1 MSIQAIQ
8 RSSLWSYPGALIK
21 QTAIGGIAALVNNV
35 IKYSM
40 LRSACHSLPQHYS
53 NYLCLLAHALI
64 DVNKYRNVIIP
75 IVQLKDRILS
85 VVQPLIPF
93 NPLIKNAVGNAISE
107 ELLFRVLFQQVFFV
121 ALAKLPS
128 IANLFSKRGK
138 KLQNRVQQDNF
149 PSPVERSVQILSHPM
164 IRILI
169 SSSIFAFCHF
179 GLGDSFYI
187 SQFLSGITYGIV
199 FEKYGFIAAT
209 TSHSIT
215 TYAGLLVQRELQSR

>member
-1 MSIQAIQ
+1 MSVQSIQ
-8 RSSLWSYPGALIK
+8 SPSFWSYPGALIK
-21 QTAIGGIAALVNNV
+21 QTAIGGISALVNNV
-35 IKYSM
+35 IKFAM
-40 LRSACHSLPQHYS
+40 LRPACLSLPQQYS
-53 NYLCLLAHALI
+53 NYLCLRAHALI
-64 DVNKYRNVIIP
+64 DVNKYQNVLIP

-85 VVQPLIPF
+85 IVQPLIPF
-93 NPLIKNAVGNAISE
+93 NPLIKNAVGNAIAE

-138 KLQNRVQQDNF
+138 KLQNRVQQNKL

-164 IRILI
+164 TRILV

-187 SQFLSGITYGIV
+187 SQFLSGVIYGIV
-199 FEKYGFIAAT
+199 YEKYGFFAAT

-215 TYAGLLVQRELQSR
+215 TYIGLLAQRQRL